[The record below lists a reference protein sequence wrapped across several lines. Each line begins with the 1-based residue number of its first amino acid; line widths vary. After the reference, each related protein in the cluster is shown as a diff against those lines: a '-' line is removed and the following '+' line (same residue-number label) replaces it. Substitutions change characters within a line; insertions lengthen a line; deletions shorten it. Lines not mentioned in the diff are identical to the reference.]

1 MIGLQS
7 TEKLLVQTYKQV
19 DEARLLLE
27 EVINQVGKHQT
38 PSPQLPEDIQQLVD
52 IALQLS
58 PEQRKTLRLFLESI
72 REHDY

>member
-1 MIGLQS
+1 MQS

-38 PSPQLPEDIQQLVD
+38 PPPQLPEDIQQLVD